1 MTTPKKIEYLFFKK
15 KYYGDVYNKLSK
27 GTNLKWHEN
36 AFKNIER
43 CHN

>member
-1 MTTPKKIEYLFFKK
+1 MNPKKIEYLFFKR

-36 AFKNIER
+36 TFKNIER
-43 CHN
+43 PHN